1 MAAVSQI
8 RYLRRSD
15 VEALADRTL
24 RLTRDQRRS
33 LKEMSATARG
43 RVKSWLD
50 EWERLLKGPIPT
62 VPASMT
68 SRSPYGRDLR
78 QNSPFAGIL
87 TDDERAGVLEAWTAY
102 EAGSSSYRHLD
113 ATCAAIRGALDQDHL
128 SDVALEAGFDF
139 EVEVDQ
145 VTAVENR
152 LHPPID
158 LVKGADEG
166 PVGLGETGIRV
177 GHGTTTSMCGEGALD
192 HKAKGEKEGND
203 NGTWS
208 AHGGSITFTFSPF
221 DVATPALVPCVEAGV
236 CRV

>member
-102 EAGSSSYRHLD
+102 EAGSS
-113 ATCAAIRGALDQDHL
+113 
-128 SDVALEAGFDF
+128 
-139 EVEVDQ
+139 
-145 VTAVENR
+145 
-152 LHPPID
+152 
-158 LVKGADEG
+158 
-166 PVGLGETGIRV
+166 
-177 GHGTTTSMCGEGALD
+177 
-192 HKAKGEKEGND
+192 
-203 NGTWS
+203 
-208 AHGGSITFTFSPF
+208 
-221 DVATPALVPCVEAGV
+221 
-236 CRV
+236 